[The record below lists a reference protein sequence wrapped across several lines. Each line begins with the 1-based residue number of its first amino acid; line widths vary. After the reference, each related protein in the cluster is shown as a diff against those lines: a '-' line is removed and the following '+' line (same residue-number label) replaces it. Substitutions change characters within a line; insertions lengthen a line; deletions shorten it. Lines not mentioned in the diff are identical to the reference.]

1 MIKIIIHNIV
11 PWKMPVSRK
20 WWILCWEQLIPTV
33 HKETKA
39 VMNYHFIME
48 YWLLKDQGRIHQ
60 NGCSQRQ
67 ALTSTRSSKHASDFF
82 KMTRDRTTWGF
93 LCSWCI
99 RTAGCMRRTRW
110 WTFCLRSAWP
120 PQSSRP
126 LLPPSEKPRDKTRT
140 NRETV
145 TKVTKGRWH
154 TCTCKV
160 ICF

>member
-1 MIKIIIHNIV
+1 MVKIIIHNIV

-20 WWILCWEQLIPTV
+20 WWILCWEQLIPIQSTKRNKSFNDLLFHYGILIIKRSRAHSSELLLATASA
-33 HKETKA
+33 HK
-39 VMNYHFIME
+39 HSLF
-48 YWLLKDQGRIHQ
+48 W
-60 NGCSQRQ
+60 
-67 ALTSTRSSKHASDFF
+67 TRLRFFF

-140 NRETV
+140 NR
-145 TKVTKGRWH
+145 
-154 TCTCKV
+154 
-160 ICF
+160 

>member
-1 MIKIIIHNIV
+1 MVTWRTPPTKVWLKSSYIISFPEKCQSPVNDEFCVGSNSYLQSTKGNISLMI
-11 PWKMPVSRK
+11 
-20 WWILCWEQLIPTV
+20 
-33 HKETKA
+33 
-39 VMNYHFIME
+39 YYFIME
-48 YWLLKDQGRIHQ
+48 YWLLIDQGRIHQ

-67 ALTSTRSSKHASDFF
+67 AFTSTRSSEHASDFF

-140 NRETV
+140 NR
-145 TKVTKGRWH
+145 
-154 TCTCKV
+154 
-160 ICF
+160 